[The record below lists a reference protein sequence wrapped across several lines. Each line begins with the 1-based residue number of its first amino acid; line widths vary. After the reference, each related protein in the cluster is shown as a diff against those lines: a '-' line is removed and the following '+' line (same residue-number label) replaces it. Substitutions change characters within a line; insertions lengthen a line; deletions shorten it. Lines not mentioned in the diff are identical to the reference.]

1 MQGKLCVICNQTQSG
16 TNLPYPHVQIG
27 KFHSFMLCCKAH
39 LISSINVKKFEELID
54 HELDNLKKNGDW
66 MVDELVEGLQPE
78 EEEELEATPMCHS
91 VLNLRDSNALLTC
104 CTNLMSQHL
113 WIHHH
118 SNSNCILY
126 FCKGSHLV
134 RYLFSKFNKQG
145 RKPGQE
151 LLAKKQR
158 TTAAEKKAAVA
169 EKKAAGKKVVGQK
182 AVGKKVGV
190 KGKTAPKAKKATK
203 KGSNM
208 DNTTPEA
215 KADGETKGD
224 NDDDH
229 NAEGEEQPAHSSN
242 HAVAD
247 SKLYS
252 AKKGQHSV
260 TLLVL
265 VTLDGTI
272 LWLGRSQGGSTTNL
286 ALAHAELNTWLSQF
300 DCDEHGIADAS
311 FNVGGGRWAVGG
323 RRQAAGGRQRA
334 AGGVDDR
341 LLTPPPYIEETRAAY
356 REFSRVRIVVEQ
368 SIGRVKNWAAARE
381 TLRLPTSRRD
391 ELYAFHHKVWTIIS
405 VLVNKYQRISHM
417 WDE

>member
-229 NAEGEEQPAHSSN
+229 NAEGEGKSSCVFLLFVLLIMGQPDTPPTSIPYHRRCMNNCWESHKRRWMNLLASTQPRNNSPTTAHSPLS
-242 HAVAD
+242 
-247 SKLYS
+247 
-252 AKKGQHSV
+252 
-260 TLLVL
+260 
-265 VTLDGTI
+265 
-272 LWLGRSQGGSTTNL
+272 L
-286 ALAHAELNTWLSQF
+286 AF
-300 DCDEHGIADAS
+300 I
-311 FNVGGGRWAVGG
+311 
-323 RRQAAGGRQRA
+323 
-334 AGGVDDR
+334 
-341 LLTPPPYIEETRAAY
+341 
-356 REFSRVRIVVEQ
+356 
-368 SIGRVKNWAAARE
+368 
-381 TLRLPTSRRD
+381 
-391 ELYAFHHKVWTIIS
+391 
-405 VLVNKYQRISHM
+405 
-417 WDE
+417 